1 MSIANGTPMLT
12 LILLAFIGCGGSAGS
27 DGLNGS
33 AGFPRGAGISDGA
46 PAAATSLIKKST
58 VRLQMSINGNLFRCS
73 GSVLAKD
80 LILTAAHCLTTDE
93 RGAGETLPPSSV
105 VVIDDVGN
113 RIQAKQLLVHP
124 NYFEGAKNTQ
134 DPFLQQGYDLGLVS
148 LQTSLVQSVP
158 VVLGDEV
165 DHALASQSFQP
176 LSIAGFGPRSGQ
188 TGVQLEDAVR
198 TGSVWIDPALQV
210 HSFEDGRGGVKRVL
224 QTIALNSGHA
234 RILEFTKRSGNAGI
248 CRGDSGGPVYFE
260 QGGRIHVIGVMS
272 TVDPSAAV
280 CTEIDGQPEQAVAMA
295 SDPLYYV
302 LNLAKTISRA
312 AEDPLIGPQPPP
324 AVSSEILPEIENP
337 STFAYYF
344 SRQFAAEKSADLD
357 LSDQVLI
364 FSSSR
369 SKKFNAAYLMPAKS
383 FEGHC
388 TGGGLQA
395 ITFDRPFDTGTG
407 QAAYA
412 LTLPPKKV
420 SSGELYRTF
429 ETRIKKLNL
438 DYRIVVLTPSGYV
451 AKTFSVKDV
460 CEF

>member
-1 MSIANGTPMLT
+1 MTNAFSMLT
-12 LILLAFIGCGGSAGS
+12 LVLLALTGCGAIRGS
-27 DGLNGS
+27 DGLIGS

-58 VRLQMSINGNLFRCS
+58 VRLQMSIKGSLFRCS

-80 LILTAAHCLTTDE
+80 LILTAAHCLTTDDH
-93 RGAGETLPPSSV
+93 GGGETLPPSSI
-105 VVIDDVGN
+105 VVIDGAGN
-113 RIQAKQLLVHP
+113 RIQAKQVLVHP
-124 NYFEGAKNTQ
+124 NYFERAKNRQ
-134 DPFLQQGYDLGLVS
+134 YPFLQQGYDLGLVS

-158 VVLGDEV
+158 VVLGDDV
-165 DHALASQSFQP
+165 DRALASQSIHP

-188 TGVQLEDAVR
+188 TDVQLEDTVR
-198 TGSVWIDPALQV
+198 TGRVWIDPALLV
-210 HSFEDGRGGVKRVL
+210 HSFEDGRGGVKRIL
-224 QTIALNSGHA
+224 QTIALNSGYA
-234 RILEFTKRSGNAGI
+234 RVLEFTKGPGNAGI

-260 QGGRIHVIGVMS
+260 QGGQIHVIGVLS
-272 TVDPSAAV
+272 TVDPSAVV

-302 LNLAKTISRA
+302 LNAAKMISHA
-312 AEDPLIGPQPPP
+312 VEDPLAGLPKVP
-324 AVSSEILPEIENP
+324 SEIPPETENP

-344 SRQFAAEKSADLD
+344 SRQFTAEKNADLD

-369 SKKFNAAYLMPAKS
+369 SKEFNVAYLTPAKS

-395 ITFDRPFDTGTG
+395 MTFDRPFETGTV

-420 SSGELYRTF
+420 RSGELYRTF

-438 DYRIVVLTPSGYV
+438 DYKIVVLTPSGYV